1 MYTGMMIEELVK
13 MVARAEDRAHDVHA
27 SELEP
32 DDRLMASSFLFDMSD
47 SQPMMIG
54 VA

>member
-1 MYTGMMIEELVK
+1 MYSGMLIEELTE
-13 MVARAEDRAHDVHA
+13 MVARAEDQAHEIHV
-27 SELEP
+27 SEPE
-32 DDRLMASSFLFDMSD
+32 REEHLFGSRFIMEQSD